1 VAADT
6 PAAAR
11 GVSALLFLTA
21 GMNVLDAYSTLN
33 SSPWTAESFGG
44 DPAKMASLRKY
55 VGHAA
60 GYSTIYC
67 VAAGVVAGSWWPVFG
82 ALVNNAYLWW
92 LYRGAAQR
100 GAQTGSLGWQS
111 QTGQGWKGLAW

>member
-1 VAADT
+1 MAAGT

-44 DPAKMASLRKY
+44 DPHKMASLRKY
-55 VGHAA
+55 VGHAM
-60 GYSTIYC
+60 GYSTLYC
-67 VAAGVVAGSWWPVFG
+67 AAAAVIGQSWWPVYG

-92 LYRGAAQR
+92 LYRSAAAAGAR
-100 GAQTGSLGWQS
+100 VGSVGWES
-111 QTGQGWKGLAW
+111 PTGQGWKGLAW